1 MNENEIVIRL
11 IELESRLIELESRL
25 AFQDD
30 IIGSLNDQVVSQ
42 QLEIQKLWDANRMLR
57 AQLESLKEPNI
68 RSLEDEVPPPHY

>member
-1 MNENEIVIRL
+1 MSENEIEI
-11 IELESRLIELESRL
+11 RLIELESRL

-30 IIGSLNDQVVSQ
+30 IIGALNDQVVRQ

-68 RSLEDEVPPPHY
+68 RSLEDEAPPPHY